1 MGMPENELHP
11 ADDEPLRAAL
21 LAYDQALAAGH
32 PPETARDASTE
43 VAPATPKLQ
52 EFREVLDL
60 LEAVWPRNASR
71 GSTTKSPTNA
81 ASASDLMTSLKV
93 TSGRIGRF
101 RIVRE
106 LGRGGFGVVYLAR
119 DPKLKRRVALKL
131 PQPHML
137 VTHQQRKRFVR
148 EARATAALDHPHIL
162 PVYEIG
168 EMGSICYMVS
178 PYCRG
183 GTLAQFLA
191 NREEP
196 LSARQAARLTQTL
209 AEATH
214 YAHTRGVLHRDLKPG
229 NVLIKNVAPSG
240 TDDLGIRPYIA
251 DFGLAQF
258 IEPEPESD
266 SDRRDKQI
274 APPSY
279 ATQTAG
285 VFGTPAYMAPEQV
298 EGRPD
303 RIGPATDVYGL
314 GAILYQMLT
323 GQPPFSGPGKLELL
337 RQVLKEDPLPP
348 HRLGRRTPL
357 DLEAICLKCLE
368 KRPDKRYASAS
379 DLAEDLGRFLQ
390 GRPTVARPLTAWRQS
405 LRWIRRHP
413 AVAASAAALLL
424 SVVVLMV
431 GLMTHSVRVG
441 AYATALKYAL
451 HREEFQTREA
461 NRLRRLAEDRERA
474 AREQAYASEI
484 GRGWRMWQSGDGA
497 ALSEVLNHHRPAA
510 GQDDVRDFAWRYL
523 WSLGCNQTLLR
534 GPLNFVNRLAFS
546 PQGEYVAAWN
556 SVTLATSPVDDQA
569 TSTVQPLDD
578 TLYVWHVPT
587 RSLRWRFKAGATPYG
602 VGFTVDGAQL
612 RVVTGRE
619 TIRVWD
625 VRSGKELLSII
636 GPRLDPNTQDLYS
649 IVAMSPTGDQFAY
662 TTVQRSKDGEQ
673 KSLAHCW
680 SLETGKSRALPALA
694 APICKSAEFSP
705 DGALLA
711 IGSSTRDSKKNVVQV
726 FDAARGRLL
735 KTSPGLLDG
744 CITTMAFSPD
754 QETLT
759 VGTPFGFLSTWNRK
773 NNVVSSYR
781 LASFNTDVHVD
792 VSSQGVT
799 AAGLYDR
806 SDRTPDRDLI
816 FWQGDF
822 SEDHQIVPIPRVNV
836 SRVAF
841 SPDGEILAYCSERNP
856 VRLWRMRQQAEV
868 ESLPGHK
875 LEAWCVAF
883 SPHGEWLAS
892 GADDHTVKLWNR
904 KTQDEHATLEGH
916 AALVAAAAFSPDGR
930 TLATGSF
937 DHTVKLWDIDTRQI
951 RHTLKG
957 HTGPIRSLTF
967 HDNGKV
973 LASVGDDQIIHIWD
987 TQDGQLVKSLHG
999 HKAKIRA
1006 TIFASEH
1013 DLLISADNSGV
1024 MNFWDIRRSTPVQS
1038 SHEANEL
1045 HSLAITRDGARLA
1058 AGSYEGVIRLYAL
1071 PQREVVAT
1079 LEAGQGGAR
1088 ALAFSGDGR
1097 ILASGGENGAVTLW
1111 HLPTAQQLFNLP
1123 GVSAQVNSLAF
1134 SADDQ
1139 VLAAALHDGAVVLW
1153 KAPFDAAYDEP

>member
-1 MGMPENELHP
+1 MAENDLHP
-11 ADDEPLRAAL
+11 ADDEQFRAAL
-21 LAYDQALAAGH
+21 LAYDDALAAGH

-52 EFREVLDL
+52 ELHEVLDF
-60 LEAVWPRNASR
+60 LEAVWPRNAPR
-71 GSTTKSPTNA
+71 GSTTKSLSDA
-81 ASASDLMTSLKV
+81 ASASDIVTSLKA
-93 TSGRIGRF
+93 TTGQIGRF
-101 RIVRE
+101 HVLRE

-148 EARATAALDHPHIL
+148 EARATAALDHSHIL

-196 LSARQAARLTQTL
+196 LSARQAARLTQSL

-229 NVLIKNVAPSG
+229 NILIKNLAPSEP
-240 TDDLGIRPYIA
+240 DDLGIRPYIA

-368 KRPDKRYASAS
+368 KRSDKRYASAS

-413 AVAASAAALLL
+413 AVAASATALLL
-424 SVVVLMV
+424 AVVALVI

-451 HREEFQTREA
+451 HREEYQTREA

-497 ALSEVLNHHRPAA
+497 ALCEVLNHHRPAA

-534 GPLNFVNRLAFS
+534 GPLNFVDRLTFS
-546 PQGEYVAAWN
+546 PQGEYVVAWN
-556 SVTLATSPVDDQA
+556 SVARATSPADDHA
-569 TSTVQPLDD
+569 ISTVQPWDD
-578 TLYVWHVPT
+578 TLHVWHVPT

-602 VGFTVDGAQL
+602 VGFTADGAQL
-612 RVVTGRE
+612 RVVTGKE

-625 VRSGKELLSII
+625 VRSGKELPSIS
-636 GPRLDPNTQDLYS
+636 GPRLYPDAKTPYS
-649 IVAMSPTGDQFAY
+649 IVTMSPTGDQFAY
-662 TTVQRSKDGEQ
+662 TTVQRSKGGE
-673 KSLAHCW
+673 LTNAAHLW
-680 SLETGKSRALPALA
+680 NMQTGKSRQLPKLA
-694 APICKSAEFSP
+694 APISKSARFSP

-711 IGSSTRDSKKNVVQV
+711 VTSTTLDETRNVVQV
-726 FDAARGRLL
+726 FDAANGNLL
-735 KTSPGLLDG
+735 KTSPLLPVGPLDDV
-744 CITTMAFSPD
+744 AFSRD
-754 QETLT
+754 NQTLT
-759 VGTPFGFLSTWNRK
+759 IGACRGSLVIWNWVT
-773 NNVVSSYR
+773 NVFEQHR
-781 LASFNTDVHVD
+781 LGSDHTTIHVD
-792 VSSQGVT
+792 VSSRDVT
-799 AAGLYDR
+799 VGGFDDR
-806 SDRTPDRDLI
+806 SDANISDYLAI
-816 FWQGDF
+816 WKGDISDGQEKAF
-822 SEDHQIVPIPRVNV
+822 IPRANV
-836 SRVAF
+836 GRLAF

-883 SPHGEWLAS
+883 SPNGEWLAS

-916 AALVAAAAFSPDGR
+916 AALVAAAAFSPEGR

-957 HTGPIRSLTF
+957 HAGPIRSLTF
-967 HDNGKV
+967 HDNGKL
-973 LASVGDDQIIHIWD
+973 LASVGDDQTVHVWD
-987 TQDGQLVKSLHG
+987 ASTGQLIKTLQDHQE
-999 HKAKIRA
+999 KIRA
-1006 TIFASEH
+1006 TIFASQH
-1013 DLLISADNSGV
+1013 DLLISADNGGV
-1024 MNFWDIRRSTPVQS
+1024 LNFWDIRRSAPVQS

-1045 HSLAITRDGARLA
+1045 HSLAITRDDTRLA